1 MRFLISIL
9 FFLFLFYLLF
19 RNLKKTVQKKSLII
33 FTAFYLVAVAVAFSK
48 NAGLSFLE
56 TGDMMSALV
65 GQIKAVL

>member
-1 MRFLISIL
+1 MRFLISLL

-19 RNLKKTVQKKSLII
+19 RNLKKTEQRKSLII

>member
-19 RNLKKTVQKKSLII
+19 RNLKKTEQKKSLII

>member
-1 MRFLISIL
+1 MRFLISLL

-19 RNLKKTVQKKSLII
+19 RNLKKTEQRKSLII

-56 TGDMMSALV
+56 TSDMMSALV

>member
-19 RNLKKTVQKKSLII
+19 RNLKKTEQRKSLII